1 MADTD
6 LPSSGSDAQVRV
18 TVDGALVLLLDVTSS
33 RIREITDEIQTK
45 PIGTQGSK
53 IDHEFSHYEGELE
66 LAEAGSG
73 AQDVQDIVAQA
84 RANRVPVLIN
94 ITASTAY
101 REGTRR
107 RHLYR
112 DCKFNFEQSVTRGSA
127 NTFTL
132 PWKCGNLRQR
142 I

>member
-6 LPSSGSDAQVRV
+6 LPTTGSDAQIQA

-45 PIGTQGSK
+45 ALGEQGSK

-66 LAEAGSG
+66 LAESGAG
-73 AQDVQDIVAQA
+73 AQDLQDLVAQA
-84 RANRVPVLIN
+84 RANRVPVIIN

-101 REGTRR
+101 RDGTRR

-112 DCKFNFEQSVTRGSA
+112 DCKFNFEQSATRGSA
-127 NTFTL
+127 NTYTL
-132 PWKCGNLRQR
+132 PWKSGNLRQR